1 MNNIALFLGQAIR
14 RPSQI
19 SAVVPSSRRLA
30 RAMVRSLGADTG
42 LVAELGP
49 GTGNITRE
57 ILARGV
63 APADLTL
70 FELNPVFCHRLAAQF
85 PGVRIENRPAQDMA
99 AIGVEN
105 LGAIVSSLP
114 LLSMP
119 AALQHAILRACLA
132 ALAPHGR
139 IIQFTYGPRPP
150 LDPQVQHDLG
160 LAVQRGPQVLLNMPP
175 ARVYSYTRHQVGI
188 PPHTDCKTA
197 SGTL

>member
-1 MNNIALFLGQAIR
+1 MNDIALFLGQAIR

-30 RAMVRSLGADTG
+30 RAMAASLDPETG
-42 LVAELGP
+42 PVAELGA

-63 APADLTL
+63 SPADLSL

-85 PGVRIENRPAQDMA
+85 PGVRIENKPAQDMA
-99 AIGVEN
+99 SLGVQN
-105 LGAIVSSLP
+105 LGAVVSSLP

-119 AALQHAILRACLA
+119 APLQHEILRACLA
-132 ALAPHGR
+132 ALAPQGR

-160 LAVQRGPQVLLNMPP
+160 LAVHRGPQVLLNMPP